1 MDEDD
6 LISRLSI
13 DSAGSSKS
21 VQYKAMG
28 DNQMTFVI
36 NDAEVGDYEMESQ
49 GEEEELL
56 DEMEDRLTIGQAGPS
71 STELTP
77 EDETKQRERE
87 LTDKYLSGQLSFKDF
102 VQEINNDDD
111 AEEEEE
117 SDEDEEWTPPGKKM
131 KSNKKVALIRGA
143 LK

>member
-36 NDAEVGDYEMESQ
+36 NDAEVGDCEMESQ
-49 GEEEELL
+49 EEE
-56 DEMEDRLTIGQAGPS
+56 
-71 STELTP
+71 
-77 EDETKQRERE
+77 
-87 LTDKYLSGQLSFKDF
+87 
-102 VQEINNDDD
+102 
-111 AEEEEE
+111 
-117 SDEDEEWTPPGKKM
+117 M
-131 KSNKKVALIRGA
+131 K
-143 LK
+143 